1 MFRNWIQL
9 MFDAALLGVEAQRVI
24 GLRLMKLSA
33 GGPAA
38 QAEALR
44 MVSEKTAGLSG
55 SRDDARPRWLS
66 GDCHTTLPIPCQI
79 EQATLVKAWG
89 DAGRREHI
97 RSKADRDLG
106 SARHRR

>member
-9 MFDAALLGVEAQRVI
+9 TFDAALLGVEAQRVI

-44 MVSEKTAGLSG
+44 MVSEKTAALAEAGTTLARGGSAGTVIRRYRSYVRSNRRRLSG
-55 SRDDARPRWLS
+55 SSSPLS
-66 GDCHTTLPIPCQI
+66 W
-79 EQATLVKAWG
+79 ASW
-89 DAGRREHI
+89 
-97 RSKADRDLG
+97 
-106 SARHRR
+106 